1 MIGSG
6 IEPNHNRRRLMLAGS
21 WTMIRRALALMIVS
35 AAGVSTPTL
44 TVAAETCHSQSGQYA
59 DTRTC
64 VTSVLTPQGRNSYGP
79 KALSGGESGAWCEG
93 VAGPG
98 IGQAIT
104 LHQKPENVIGS
115 MSFGNGYAKTPEVYR
130 ANGRVKQ
137 AEITT
142 SGGYR
147 RVVTLKDTAEPQTI
161 KISPSK
167 VSWVRLTILE
177 AYPGAR
183 SSDTCVTTFYLNQED
198 FLEGETR
205 Q

>member
-1 MIGSG
+1 
-6 IEPNHNRRRLMLAGS
+6 ML
-21 WTMIRRALALMIVS
+21 RRALALLIVS
-35 AAGVSTPTL
+35 AGAWNGPTHAL
-44 TVAAETCHSQSGQYA
+44 AAEVCHTQSGQYA

-64 VTSVLTPQGRNSYGP
+64 VTSMLAPQGRNSYGP

-104 LHQKPENVIGS
+104 IHQKPENVVGS
-115 MSFGNGYAKTPEVYR
+115 MSFGNGYAKTPEVYQ
-130 ANGRVKQ
+130 ANGRVRQ
-137 AEITT
+137 AEIAT

-147 RVVTLKDTAEPQTI
+147 KVVTLKDTAEPQAI
-161 KISPSK
+161 KISPSR
-167 VSWVRLTILE
+167 VSWVRLTILDV
-177 AYPGAR
+177 YPGAR
-183 SSDTCVTTFYLNQED
+183 STDTCVTAFYLNQED